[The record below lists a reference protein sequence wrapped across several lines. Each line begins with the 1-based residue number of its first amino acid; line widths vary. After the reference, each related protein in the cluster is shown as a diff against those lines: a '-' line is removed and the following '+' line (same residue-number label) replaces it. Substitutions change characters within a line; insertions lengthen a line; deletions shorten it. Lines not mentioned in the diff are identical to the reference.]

1 MSIGA
6 NKILAKR
13 IQQHIKC
20 ILLNNQME
28 FILGMQ
34 VVFNIYKWVIVIHCI
49 NKLKD
54 KNHMIISID
63 AEKAFD
69 NIQHPIMIKTNKGKA
84 PENRH
89 RKKMSQH
96 NKGHIWQTYNKL

>member
-1 MSIGA
+1 M
-6 NKILAKR
+6 
-13 IQQHIKC
+13 
-20 ILLNNQME
+20 
-28 FILGMQ
+28 
-34 VVFNIYKWVIVIHCI
+34 IHCI

-69 NIQHPIMIKTNKGKA
+69 NIQHPLMIKTNKGKA

-96 NKGHIWQTYNKL
+96 NKGHI